1 MAYLAIQDF
10 KYGMDRRRRRL
21 SGVPGT
27 LWKAE
32 NCVITRGGDVER
44 ARKFVSTFTLPSGT
58 HGMWHLREQPYF
70 FGSADL
76 AASMPVGTQYQ
87 RLQSPAS
94 ATMTKVLDAKTF
106 NGALYVIA
114 EYDDGNVHH
123 FYDGTRVSDWDTVAD
138 SNADFETLADYMAL
152 KIDADDDV
160 QALAYGT
167 TIEITA
173 EVAGTDFTIS
183 KSTVDNGG
191 TNDQDITLTT
201 VQANV
206 AEVAEVQATGTVT
219 ITGGTRDPG
228 INKIDDIT
236 VDGTSLFA
244 NPVNWILS
252 NDDTAAAV
260 VTEINN
266 NTGVHGYT
274 AAAVAAVVTITAAVG
289 TGATENG
296 YVVAEDIPGTSD
308 VTVSTANMASGVTY
322 VAPVAKVVTAAFSG
336 TFEATD
342 QFTITINGTDYV
354 ATPRGAATGTALYI
368 TLGRVYSPS
377 GSVVRYCVI
386 DDPTDWTTTTTSADA
401 GFFSVAT
408 AAGDSERIVALTD
421 YNTQTAIFTTQSIFI
436 YTLSADDTEN
446 ALSTVI
452 RNTGTRSPQSVVPF
466 GNRDVFYLNQSGV
479 RSLQARDSSGA
490 AQVDDVGT
498 VFDTFVQD
506 WLASAGDQAVQDA
519 VGALEPRADQLFV
532 AVANRIF
539 VFSRYPTVKIAA
551 WSYISPGFTVSAML
565 RANRRLYVRGG
576 DTVYVYGGA
585 GGDTWPDAAE
595 LTVTIE
601 TPFMSAQGEA
611 DIKRIAGYDQG
622 AENAWTVTLLPN
634 PDDDTEEES
643 IGVVSGTTYHKP
655 HIHAQGRSSHF
666 ALKLTCAKA
675 GRASLDSVAIHFER
689 EEQR

>member
-27 LWKAE
+27 LWKGE

-44 ARKFVSTFTLPSGT
+44 ARKFVSTFSLPAGT
-58 HGMWHLREQPYF
+58 FGMAHLREQPYF

-94 ATMTKVLDAKTF
+94 AAMTKVLDVKTF
-106 NGALYVIA
+106 DGALYVIA

-123 FYDGTRVSDWDTVAD
+123 FYDGSRVTGWDTVAD
-138 SNADFETLADYMAL
+138 SNADFETLADYLAL
-152 KIDADDDV
+152 KIDADDAV
-160 QALAYGT
+160 RASAYGT

-173 EVAGTDFTIS
+173 EVAGTDFTIA

-219 ITGGTRDPG
+219 VTGGTRSAG

-252 NDDTAAAV
+252 NADTAAAV

-266 NTGVHGYT
+266 NTGTHGYT
-274 AAAVAAVVTITAAVG
+274 AAAVGAVVTITAAVG

-296 YVVAEDIPGTSD
+296 NVVAADIPGTSD

-322 VAPVAKVVTAAFSG
+322 VAPVAKVVTAAISG
-336 TFEATD
+336 TFESTD

-354 ATPRGAATGTALYI
+354 ATPRGAATGTSLYI

-386 DDPTDWTTTTTSADA
+386 DDPTDWTTTTTSSDA

-408 AAGDSERIVALTD
+408 AAGDSERVVALAD

-436 YTLSADDTEN
+436 YTLSANDTEN
-446 ALSTVI
+446 SLSSVI
-452 RNTGTRSPQSVVPF
+452 RNTGTRSPRSVVAF
-466 GNRDVFYLNQSGV
+466 GNRDVFYLNESGV
-479 RSLQARDSSGA
+479 RSLRARDSSGA

-498 VFDTFVQD
+498 VVDQFVQE
-506 WLASAGDQAVQDA
+506 WLTSAGDQVARDA
-519 VGALEPRADQLFV
+519 VATLEPRADQLFV
-532 AVANRIF
+532 AAGTRVF
-539 VFSRYPTVKIAA
+539 VFSRYPTAKIAA
-551 WSYISPGFTVSAML
+551 WTYLSPGFTVSDMM
-565 RANRRLYVRGG
+565 RANRSLYVRGG
-576 DTVYVYGGA
+576 DTVYIYGGRD
-585 GGDTWPDAAE
+585 GDTWPAANE
-595 LTVTIE
+595 LPVTVE
-601 TPFMSAQGEA
+601 TPYMSAEGEA
-611 DIKRIAGYDQG
+611 DIKKITGYDQG
-622 AENAWTVTLLPN
+622 AENSWTVKLLPN
-634 PDDDTEEES
+634 PEDDTEEIS
-643 IGVVSGTTYHKP
+643 VGVVHGTTYAKP
-655 HIHAQGRSSHF
+655 DIHVPARTSHF

-675 GRASLDSVAIHFER
+675 GRASLDSLAIHFEKVR
-689 EEQR
+689 QS